1 MGEKNSNEAVESSE
15 LCYDTLEQWARGKI
29 QAQLQQL
36 LEEEV
41 TTFLGRVRHERRGT
55 VSPVDPPAG
64 SRNGYG
70 KPRAFS
76 MMSGTVTVRRPRV
89 RDLTARFE
97 SKVLPLFKR
106 RTQEV
111 GTLLPELYLHGLST
125 GDFDLALRGLLGE
138 GAPLSAS
145 SIQRL
150 KARFELDYEAWK
162 KRDLSGLE
170 VVYWWADGL
179 YVKAGIEDRKSALLT
194 IVGALTTGDK
204 VVLACESGER
214 ESTESWLKVLRD
226 LKGRGLTFP
235 RLTVADGHLGI
246 WAAFGEIHP
255 AGAEQRCWNH
265 KITNVL
271 NDLPNT
277 VQSQAA
283 ERLKAMPY
291 AQTKA
296 ECERLRD
303 AFVRTYHKTDK
314 KAVETLLRDWDRMVT
329 FYAFPREHW
338 RHLRTTNIVESPFAS
353 VRLRTDASRRYKRV
367 ESATAIIW
375 KMLQVAEQ
383 SWRKLN
389 APELLPLVASGM
401 TFKDGIVLK
410 SAHDKNDRNHQP
422 ERTAA

>member
-1 MGEKNSNEAVESSE
+1 MREKNSTEAVESSAV
-15 LCYDTLEQWARGKI
+15 CYDTLEQGARGKI

-41 TTFLGRVRHERRGT
+41 TTFLGRARHERRGT
-55 VSPVDPPAG
+55 VSPIDPPTG

-76 MMSGTVTVRRPRV
+76 MLSGPVTVRRPRV
-89 RDLTARFE
+89 RDLTERFE

-150 KARFELDYEAWK
+150 KARFELEYTAWK
-162 KRDLSGLE
+162 KRDLSDLA

-179 YVKAGIEDRKSALLT
+179 YVKAGITDRKSARLT
-194 IVGALTTGDK
+194 IVGVLTTGEK
-204 VVLACESGER
+204 IVLACASGER
-214 ESTESWLKVLRD
+214 ESKERWLTILRD
-226 LKGRGLTFP
+226 LKNRGLTFP
-235 RLTVADGHLGI
+235 QLTVADGHLGI

-255 AGAEQRCWNH
+255 TGEEQRCWNH

-271 NDLPNT
+271 NDLPKKA
-277 VQSQAA
+277 QPKAA
-283 ERLKAMPY
+283 ELLKAMPY
-291 AQTKA
+291 AETKA
-296 ECERLRD
+296 ECERRRD

-314 KAVETLLRDWDRMVT
+314 KAVETLLRDGDRMVT
-329 FYAFPREHW
+329 FYSFPREHW
-338 RHLRTTNIVESPFAS
+338 RHLRTTNIVESPFSS
-353 VRLRTDASRRYKRV
+353 VRLRTDAARRYKRV
-367 ESATAIIW
+367 EGATAIIW

-383 SWRKLN
+383 AWRKLN
-389 APELLPLVASGM
+389 APELVPLVASGR

-410 SAHDKNDRNHQP
+410 SGHDKNDRNHQP

>member
-1 MGEKNSNEAVESSE
+1 MREKNSNEAVESSAV
-15 LCYDTLEQWARGKI
+15 CYDTLEQWARGKI

-41 TTFLGRVRHERRGT
+41 TTFLGRARHERRGT
-55 VSPVDPPAG
+55 VSPIDPPTG
-64 SRNGYG
+64 SRNGDG

-76 MMSGTVTVRRPRV
+76 MLSGTVTVRRPRV
-89 RDLTARFE
+89 RDLTERFE

-150 KARFELDYEAWK
+150 KARFELEYTAWK
-162 KRDLSGLE
+162 KRDLSDLA

-179 YVKAGIEDRKSALLT
+179 YVKAGITDRKSALLT
-194 IVGALTTGDK
+194 IVGVLTTGEK
-204 VVLACESGER
+204 IVLACESGER
-214 ESTESWLKVLRD
+214 ESKESWLTILRD
-226 LKGRGLTFP
+226 LKNRGLTFP
-235 RLTVADGHLGI
+235 QLTVADGHLGI

-255 AGAEQRCWNH
+255 TGEEQRCWNH

-271 NDLPNT
+271 NDLPKKA
-277 VQSQAA
+277 QPKAA
-283 ERLKAMPY
+283 ELLKAMPY
-291 AQTKA
+291 AETKA
-296 ECERLRD
+296 ECERRRD

-329 FYAFPREHW
+329 FYSFPREHW
-338 RHLRTTNIVESPFAS
+338 RHLRTTNIVESPFSS

-367 ESATAIIW
+367 EGATAIIW

-383 SWRKLN
+383 AWRKLN

-410 SAHDKNDRNHQP
+410 SGHDKNDRNHQP

>member
-15 LCYDTLEQWARGKI
+15 VCYDTLEQWARGTI

-111 GTLLPELYLHGLST
+111 GTLLPELYVHGLST

-194 IVGALTTGDK
+194 IVGALTNGDK

-255 AGAEQRCWNH
+255 TGSEQRCWNH

-291 AQTKA
+291 AQTQA

-303 AFVRTYHKTDK
+303 AFVRVYHKTDK

-329 FYAFPREHW
+329 FYTFPREHW
-338 RHLRTTNIVESPFAS
+338 RHLRTTNIVESPFS
-353 VRLRTDASRRYKRV
+353 LVRLRTDASRRYKRV
-367 ESATAIIW
+367 EGATAIIW
-375 KMLQVAEQ
+375 RMLQVAEQ

-410 SAHDKNDRNHQP
+410 SGHDKNDMNPQP

>member
-1 MGEKNSNEAVESSE
+1 MREQNSNKAIESSAV
-15 LCYDTLEQWARGKI
+15 CYDTLEQWARVKI

-41 TTFLGRVRHERRGT
+41 TTFLGRVRHERRET

-89 RDLTARFE
+89 RDLTERFE
-97 SKVLPLFKR
+97 SKVLPLFTR
-106 RTQEV
+106 RTPAV

-125 GDFDLALRGLLGE
+125 GDFELALRGLLGE

-150 KARFELDYEAWK
+150 KARFELEYEAWK
-162 KRDLSGLE
+162 KRDLSDLA

-194 IVGALTTGDK
+194 IVGALTTGEK
-204 VVLACESGER
+204 IVLACESGER
-214 ESTESWLKVLRD
+214 ESKESWLKLLRD

-246 WAAFGEIHP
+246 WAALGEIHP
-255 AGAEQRCWNH
+255 NGEEQRCWNH

-271 NDLPNT
+271 DDLPT
-277 VQSQAA
+277 RVQQKAA
-283 ERLKAMPY
+283 EWLKTMPY
-291 AQTKA
+291 AETKA
-296 ECERLRD
+296 ECERRRD
-303 AFVRTYHKTDK
+303 EFVRTYRRTEG
-314 KAVETLLRDWDRMVT
+314 KAVDTLLRDWDRMVT
-329 FYAFPREHW
+329 FYSFPQAHW
-338 RHLRTTNIVESPFAS
+338 RHLRTTNIVESPFSS

-367 ESATAIIW
+367 EGAKAIIW

-389 APELLPLVASGM
+389 ATELLPLVASGM
-401 TFKDGIVLK
+401 TCTDGIRLK
-410 SAHDKNDRNHQP
+410 SGHERNDLNHQP

>member
-1 MGEKNSNEAVESSE
+1 MGKRTSHGAIESSE
-15 LCYDTLEQWARGKI
+15 VCYDTLEQWARGKI
-29 QAQLQQL
+29 QVQLQPL

-41 TTFLGRVRHERRGT
+41 TTFLGRSRYERRGT
-55 VSPVDPPAG
+55 VAPIDPPIG

-70 KPRAFS
+70 TPRAFS

-89 RDLTARFE
+89 RDLTERFE
-97 SKVLPLFKR
+97 SKVLPLFTR

-125 GDFDLALRGLLGE
+125 GDFDLALRSLLGE

-150 KARFELDYEAWK
+150 KARFELEYETWK

-179 YVKAGIEDRKSALLT
+179 YVKTGIEDRKSALLT
-194 IVGALTTGDK
+194 IVGALTNGDK
-204 VVLACESGER
+204 VVRACESGER
-214 ESTESWLKVLRD
+214 ESKESWLTLLRD
-226 LKGRGLTFP
+226 LQHRGLAFP

-246 WAAFGEIHP
+246 WSALGEIHP
-255 AGAEQRCWNH
+255 TGGEQRCWNH

-271 NDLPNT
+271 NALPNT

-291 AQTKA
+291 AETKGA
-296 ECERLRD
+296 CERLRD

-329 FYAFPREHW
+329 FYSFPREHW
-338 RHLRTTNIVESPFAS
+338 RHVRTTNIVESPFSS

-367 ESATAIIW
+367 EGATALIW

-383 SWRKLN
+383 SWRKLH
-389 APELLPLVASGM
+389 APELLPLVASGR
-401 TFKDGIVLK
+401 TFQDGIMLK
-410 SAHDKNDRNHQP
+410 SRHEKNNMNDQP

>member
-1 MGEKNSNEAVESSE
+1 MSERTSTGAAESTAV
-15 LCYDTLEQWARGKI
+15 CYDTLEQWARGKI

-41 TTFLGRVRHERRGT
+41 TTFLGRARHERRGT
-55 VSPVDPPAG
+55 VSPIDPPTG

-70 KPRAFS
+70 KPRRFS

-89 RDLTARFE
+89 RDLAERFE

-150 KARFELDYEAWK
+150 KARFELEYEAWT
-162 KRDLSGLE
+162 KRDLSDLK

-194 IVGALTTGDK
+194 IVGALTTGEK
-204 VVLACESGER
+204 LVLACESGER
-214 ESTESWLKVLRD
+214 ESKESWLKILRD
-226 LKGRGLTFP
+226 LKHRGLTFP

-246 WAAFGEIHP
+246 WAACGEIHP
-255 AGAEQRCWNH
+255 TGEEQRCWNH

-271 NDLPNT
+271 DDLPKR
-277 VQSQAA
+277 VQQKAA
-283 ERLKAMPY
+283 ELLKAMPY
-291 AQTKA
+291 AETKA
-296 ECERLRD
+296 ECERRRD
-303 AFVRTYHKTDK
+303 EFVQTYRRTER
-314 KAVETLLRDWDRMVT
+314 KAVDTLLRDWDRMVT
-329 FYAFPREHW
+329 FYSFPPEHW

-367 ESATAIIW
+367 EGAEAIIW
-375 KMLQVAEQ
+375 KMLRVAET

-389 APELLPLVASGM
+389 APELLPLVASGITFNDGAM
-401 TFKDGIVLK
+401 TK
-410 SAHDKNDRNHQP
+410 SGRVESAVNHRP

>member
-1 MGEKNSNEAVESSE
+1 
-15 LCYDTLEQWARGKI
+15 
-29 QAQLQQL
+29 
-36 LEEEV
+36 
-41 TTFLGRVRHERRGT
+41 
-55 VSPVDPPAG
+55 
-64 SRNGYG
+64 
-70 KPRAFS
+70 

-89 RDLTARFE
+89 RDLTERFE
-97 SKVLPLFKR
+97 SKVLPLFTR

-162 KRDLSGLE
+162 KQDLSDLE

-194 IVGALTTGDK
+194 IVGALTNGDK

-214 ESTESWLKVLRD
+214 ESKESWLKLLRD
-226 LKGRGLTFP
+226 LKHRGLTFP

-246 WAAFGEIHP
+246 WAAFGEMHP
-255 AGAEQRCWNH
+255 TGAEQRCWNH
-265 KITNVL
+265 KIANVL
-271 NDLPNT
+271 NDLPKT
-277 VQSQAA
+277 VQRQAA
-283 ERLKAMPY
+283 ERLKAMPD
-291 AQTKA
+291 AETQG

-314 KAVETLLRDWDRMVT
+314 RAVETLLRDGDRMVT
-329 FYAFPREHW
+329 FYSFPREHW
-338 RHLRTTNIVESPFAS
+338 RHVRTTNIVESPFSS
-353 VRLRTDASRRYKRV
+353 VRLRTDASRRSKRV
-367 ESATAIIW
+367 EGATAIIW
-375 KMLQVAEQ
+375 KMLRVAEQ
-383 SWRKLN
+383 SWRKLH
-389 APELLPLVASGM
+389 ASELLPLVASGR
-401 TFKDGIVLK
+401 TFQDGIMLK
-410 SAHDKNDRNHQP
+410 SRHEKNNMNDQS